1 MSRPAS
7 WVALLALL
15 AGVVL
20 VGAAPA
26 ASAPTAR
33 PAAAPETGPAAPG
46 SGEVF
51 LVHALPDGDVS
62 VVVDGAQR
70 QTVAAGA
77 VVGPLRLAAGS
88 HRLTVTGRDPG
99 WRMRTTV
106 DVTAERS
113 VDLVLHAPAD
123 ASRRPVATA
132 FRKPLGAVADGQARV
147 LVAHT
152 AGVPAADVE
161 VDGAVAFPAV
171 ANGEFG
177 TADVPAGPHQL
188 RVLPAGEPGPAL
200 LGPLDLDTPA
210 GTLTTVYATG
220 GTAQDVD
227 VVVHRQPLQARGS
240 PTPQRVQ
247 TGSAGLVDG
256 RVPAGLAPPAAA
268 PPAAAPAAAA
278 PAAATDGSGTTTTHP
293 VLLGTVLA
301 GLLALAGSTAMTR
314 RVRHRARPEPRH
326 RLA

>member
-7 WVALLALL
+7 WVGLLALL

-26 ASAPTAR
+26 ASSPVAR
-33 PAAAPETGPAAPG
+33 PPAAPGPTAPG

-99 WRMRTTV
+99 WRMRATV
-106 DVTAERS
+106 DVTAGRS

-132 FRKPLGAVADGQARV
+132 FRKPLGAVAGGQARI
-147 LVAHT
+147 LVAH
-152 AGVPAADVE
+152 AASVPAADVE
-161 VDGAVAFPAV
+161 VDGAVAFADV

-220 GTAQDVD
+220 DTAQVD
-227 VVVHRQPLQARGS
+227 VVVHNQPLQARGS
-240 PTPQRVQ
+240 PTPQRLQ

-256 RVPAGLAPPAAA
+256 RVPAGLAPAAA
-268 PPAAAPAAAA
+268 PPATAA
-278 PAAATDGSGTTTTHP
+278 DGSGASTPHP
-293 VLLGTVLA
+293 VLLATVLA
-301 GLLALAGSTAMTR
+301 GLLALAGSTTVTR
-314 RVRHRARPEPRH
+314 SVRHRARPEPRH

>member
-7 WVALLALL
+7 WVGLLALL

-26 ASAPTAR
+26 ASSPAAR
-33 PAAAPETGPAAPG
+33 PAAGPAAPG

-99 WRMRTTV
+99 WRMRATV
-106 DVTAERS
+106 DVTAGRS

-123 ASRRPVATA
+123 ASRRPVATV
-132 FRKPLGAVADGQARV
+132 FRKPLGGVAGGQARI
-147 LVAHT
+147 LVAH
-152 AGVPAADVE
+152 AASVPAADVE
-161 VDGAVAFPAV
+161 VDGAVAFAEV

-220 GTAQDVD
+220 DTAQDVD
-227 VVVHRQPLQARGS
+227 VVVHNQPLQARGS

-256 RVPAGLAPPAAA
+256 RVPAGLAPA
-268 PPAAAPAAAA
+268 AAAPAAAA
-278 PAAATDGSGTTTTHP
+278 PGAGGPAAAADGSGASTPHP
-293 VLLGTVLA
+293 VLLATVLA
-301 GLLALAGSTAMTR
+301 GLLALAGSTTVTR
-314 RVRHRARPEPRH
+314 SVRHRARPEPRH